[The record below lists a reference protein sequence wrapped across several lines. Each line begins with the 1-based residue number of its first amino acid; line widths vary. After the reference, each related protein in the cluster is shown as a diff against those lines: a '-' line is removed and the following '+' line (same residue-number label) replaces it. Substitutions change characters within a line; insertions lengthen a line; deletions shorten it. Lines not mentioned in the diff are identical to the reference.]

1 MPTFPRVPALSR
13 RTLLAGAASL
23 PALALPG
30 MASAA
35 GERPLRVGLIGC
47 GGRGTGAAIQAALAD
62 PAVEIVALADRFAD
76 QLDSSLDVI
85 SGAIGERC
93 HVPPAGRFV
102 GVDAAE
108 ALLGG
113 GVDLVI
119 LATPPHCRPDHL
131 ARAVAA
137 GAHVW
142 CETPAAIDPA
152 GLEKVGTTLVEAERR
167 RLVVGSGL
175 CGRFDPSLA
184 DLARRIGAGAVG
196 PIESIVLH
204 HDLNLPWWKPA
215 GKTAEETRTRNWIAH
230 PPLSGGPFVEHHI
243 HALDRALWL
252 LGDDE
257 PVAAMPATNAPHG
270 DGAGAHV
277 RYEFASGATID
288 AFCRRSSAPP
298 TPSVERVVGRL
309 GQADLLANSITTPA
323 GLWQAPLPATG
334 SRGRKYQSAM
344 DAMLRQ
350 VRSGGGPQGAAGRE
364 LLRATALAVMGRM
377 AATGRT
383 VAWSEVSRAG
393 VRA

>member
-1 MPTFPRVPALSR
+1 
-13 RTLLAGAASL
+13 
-23 PALALPG
+23 
-30 MASAA
+30 
-35 GERPLRVGLIGC
+35 VGLIGC

-62 PAVEIVALADRFAD
+62 PAVEIVALADRFSD

-93 HVPPAGRFV
+93 QVPPGARFV
-102 GVDAAE
+102 GVDAAA

-119 LATPPHCRPDHL
+119 LAAPPHCRPDHL

-137 GAHVW
+137 GTHVW

-152 GLEKVGTTLVEAERR
+152 GLERVAATLVEAETR

-175 CGRFDPSLA
+175 CGRFDASLA
-184 DLARRIGAGAVG
+184 DLARRIQGGAVG

-215 GKTAEETRTRNWIAH
+215 GTTAEETRARNWIAH
-230 PPLSGGPFVEHHI
+230 LPLSGGSFVEHHI

-252 LGDDE
+252 LGDDQ
-257 PVAAMPATNAPHG
+257 PVAAMPATGARHG
-270 DGAGAHV
+270 DGAEVHV
-277 RYEFASGATID
+277 HYEFASGATID
-288 AFCRRSSAPP
+288 AFCRRSAARH

-309 GQADLLANSITTPA
+309 GQADLLANSIATPA
-323 GLWQAPLPATG
+323 GLWQAPLPASSAG
-334 SRGRKYQSAM
+334 GEKYQLAM
-344 DAMLRQ
+344 DAMLRR
-350 VRSGGGPQGAAGRE
+350 VRSGEEPGGEVGRQ

-383 VAWSEVSRAG
+383 VAWAEVSGAGFRA
-393 VRA
+393 